1 MTIKPFASP
10 IFNIENH
17 EGLIQAKIASRY
29 SVFFRITLHDSVR
42 LDLEVVPSLIGS
54 SASANALAYYLMHY
68 EDLSGDYELANFMR
82 FYAAHHMKSKS
93 QWSQDIW
100 VMYESR
106 NSTNKSYL
114 EIGGA
119 DGYTHSNTLSLEMYL
134 GWSGTLVEPERH
146 QFNILKIAR
155 RNNNLLNR
163 ALSPDGIYEKDFKV
177 GLFIIKRI

>member
-1 MTIKPFASP
+1 
-10 IFNIENH
+10 
-17 EGLIQAKIASRY
+17 
-29 SVFFRITLHDSVR
+29 
-42 LDLEVVPSLIGS
+42 
-54 SASANALAYYLMHY
+54 MHY
-68 EDLSGDYELANFMR
+68 EDLSGDYELANFV
-82 FYAAHHMKSKS
+82 YAAHHMKSKS

-100 VMYESR
+100 VMYSLEIQQM
-106 NSTNKSYL
+106 SYL

-163 ALSPDGIYEKDFKV
+163 ALSPDGIYEKDFAKSWPAFV
-177 GLFIIKRI
+177 IKRI